1 MSGRVTF
8 DVRVLKDAPGSVPGD
23 LFSMLKGRTL
33 RSDDVGRNYE
43 SPSGRWTA
51 TLTDCSTD
59 THIVQPSQ
67 LAVQVLSDQAPM
79 TSADGAAKYLASDL
93 MAVASIGSGPLDDAR
108 RRLAALEGVPSQLL
122 VERLEAGLARKGR
135 LHAWSRRHYTS
146 VLPYLDDMGDV
157 SPLIL
162 LTGDPGTGKTVA
174 AESAPWIVAE
184 RLGEPVRLVR
194 TNDRIRGE
202 GIQGRAG
209 AVIGELF
216 DSLATTSLSQDIPCI
231 AIIDE
236 ADAILSSRGAS
247 DLGSGAHENLAA
259 VNAFLVNLDKLGR
272 SHARLMF
279 VMITNLPERIDPAAI
294 RRAQLINFPRLD
306 REGVA
311 HLIQKNLGSTFTKDV
326 LDQAIRELVNLQPPV
341 TGSDIF
347 QQVIYPLTRSAV
359 SRDSTLDSELLRDL
373 VGRVRPTPKVVR

>member
-1 MSGRVTF
+1 MTF
-8 DVRVLKDAPGSVPGD
+8 DVRVMKDQPGSVPGE
-23 LFSMLKGRTL
+23 LFDMLRGQTL
-33 RSDDVGRNYE
+33 RRDDVGRRYD

-51 TLTDCSTD
+51 TLVDCSTD
-59 THIVQPSQ
+59 THIAQPSQ
-67 LAVQVLSDQAPM
+67 LAVQVLSDPPS
-79 TSADGAAKYLASDL
+79 TSEDGAAKYLASD
-93 MAVASIGSGPLDDAR
+93 MTAVASIGSGLLNDAR
-108 RRLAALEGVPSQLL
+108 RRLAALEGAPGQLL

-157 SPLIL
+157 TPLIL

-174 AESAPWIVAE
+174 AESAPWVVAD
-184 RLGEPVRLVR
+184 RLGESIRIVR

-216 DSLATTSLSQDIPCI
+216 DSLAATSLSRDIPCI

-272 SHARLMF
+272 SHARLVF
-279 VMITNLPERIDPAAI
+279 VMITNLPERIDPAAM
-294 RRAQLINFPRLD
+294 RRAQIINFPRLSPQ
-306 REGVA
+306 GVA
-311 HLIQKNLGSTFTKDV
+311 DVIQKNLGSAFASDV
-326 LDQAIRELVNLQPPV
+326 LAWVVSELVKLDPPV
-341 TGSDIF
+341 TGSDVF
-347 QQVIYPLTRSAV
+347 QQVLYPLTRSAV
-359 SRDSTLDSELLRDL
+359 GRDSTLDPELLRDL